1 MKEESEEKIT
11 DEELSAEADDQV
23 NRLLVF
29 GVILAM
35 TLLVPLLV
43 VMWVAM

>member
-11 DEELSAEADDQV
+11 DEEQDAEVADQV
-23 NRLLVF
+23 NRLLIF
-29 GVILAM
+29 GVILAPI
-35 TLLVPLLV
+35 LLVPVLV